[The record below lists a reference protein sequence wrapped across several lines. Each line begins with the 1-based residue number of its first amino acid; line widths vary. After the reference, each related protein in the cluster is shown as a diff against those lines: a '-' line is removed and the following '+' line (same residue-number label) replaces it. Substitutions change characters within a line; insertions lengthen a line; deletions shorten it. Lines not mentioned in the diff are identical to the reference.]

1 MTLTPWF
8 TPSSKAD
15 MKNSVSSL
23 ALASAEVQ
31 SYTLQLSAQVKSILE
46 TPQAANDNRAPRM
59 EESEGETMPK
69 NPKQGPVQPW
79 ERLAA

>member
-15 MKNSVSSL
+15 MMNSVSSL

-31 SYTLQLSAQVKSILE
+31 SFTLQLSAQVKSILE
-46 TPQAANDNRAPRM
+46 APQAANDNRVP
-59 EESEGETMPK
+59 EISSEK
-69 NPKQGPVQPW
+69 I
-79 ERLAA
+79 AA